1 MQSYN
6 SYVGLRR
13 VPASLLL
20 VGGLH
25 LVVVWA
31 LINGLHVRLTAAA
44 QPADVVASMIESV
57 RPPPEPFTPPDVH
70 QTQVNYTPTNVV
82 PVVPLP
88 PPDAGPTITM
98 PSQPVLPDPGLPV
111 FADPQPTLTGAA
123 VDPRHPLTQP
133 DYPAAER
140 RSNEQGKVVLALLIG
155 TDGRVADVNVARSS
169 GSSRLDQA
177 AVTEARA
184 HWRLRPAT
192 RNGVPFEQWVTLSV
206 VFRLENR

>member
-31 LINGLHVRLTAAA
+31 LINGLHVRFTAAA
-44 QPADVVASMIESV
+44 QPADVVASMIEVV

-70 QTQVNYTPTNVV
+70 QTQVNYTPTAVV
-82 PVVPLP
+82 PEVPLP
-88 PPDAGPTITM
+88 TLDDGPAITLPPLGPPEVIDTT
-98 PSQPVLPDPGLPV
+98 P
-111 FADPQPTLTGAA
+111 ADPQPTITGAA

-133 DYPAAER
+133 DYPPSAR
-140 RSNEQGKVVLALLIG
+140 RGDEQGKVVLSVLIA
-155 TDGRVADVNVARSS
+155 TDGRVADVKVAQSS
-169 GSSRLDQA
+169 GFARLDQA

-192 RNGVPFEQWVTLSV
+192 RNGAPFEQWLTLGV